1 MDNNKFLKKYK
12 GSCEL
17 VGKEGPLAILNNL
30 HTNIIG
36 YKPIIIKKRKKVKN
50 KEPDYSY
57 VQSIVKDDF
66 NQNINYNPQLNNLLI
81 GGRLRNNNFMYINV
95 VKSKGNNNNEEN
107 KNFLDNSNFNKDLI
121 RKKNK
126 SGTVNIK
133 PKYINKLNNDNENT
147 NQKKLYKSKS
157 NLTNFNIDSKEIL
170 PLIKLRQQNKNQIT
184 PSKDLNKKS
193 TNKKIF
199 TPILKRQNQRIN
211 RNNFSLNRINFNNEE
226 LLKRNKST
234 INIRSSNNNIF
245 PNNIINNMN
254 NDENY
259 IYNYRYRDNYSE
271 NDNNMVN
278 KILLKDEE
286 RKINVRKKIINDRI
300 NQINKNESGYL
311 LNNKNI
317 LTYKN
322 LNSLDNY
329 YNNIKNQKYDFNTN
343 EILVTKNKKNYNNF
357 QDENNLYIIN
367 EVDEESNKKTINNI
381 YNDMESSPNELEI
394 LMKQRQNYLE
404 KRDFL
409 TKFAYK

>member
-95 VKSKGNNNNEEN
+95 VKSKGNNKNEEN

-184 PSKDLNKKS
+184 PSKELNKKS
-193 TNKKIF
+193 KNKKIF

-234 INIRSSNNNIF
+234 INIRSS
-245 PNNIINNMN
+245 NNMN

>member
-107 KNFLDNSNFNKDLI
+107 KNFMDNSNFNKDLI

-147 NQKKLYKSKS
+147 NQKQLYKSKS

-184 PSKDLNKKS
+184 PSKELNKKS
-193 TNKKIF
+193 KNKKIF

-343 EILVTKNKKNYNNF
+343 EILVSKNKKNYNNF

>member
-95 VKSKGNNNNEEN
+95 VKSKGNNKNEEN

-211 RNNFSLNRINFNNEE
+211 RNNFSLNRIIFNNEE

-343 EILVTKNKKNYNNF
+343 EILVLKNKKNYNNF

>member
-57 VQSIVKDDF
+57 VQRIVKDDF

-95 VKSKGNNNNEEN
+95 VKSKGNNKNEEN

-211 RNNFSLNRINFNNEE
+211 RNNFSLNRIIFNNEE

-343 EILVTKNKKNYNNF
+343 EILVLKNKKNYNNF

>member
-81 GGRLRNNNFMYINV
+81 GGRLRTNNFMYINV
-95 VKSKGNNNNEEN
+95 VKSKGNNKNEEN

-317 LTYKN
+317 LTYTN

>member
-95 VKSKGNNNNEEN
+95 VKSKGNNKNEEN

-184 PSKDLNKKS
+184 PSKELNKKS
-193 TNKKIF
+193 KNKKIF

-317 LTYKN
+317 
-322 LNSLDNY
+322 
-329 YNNIKNQKYDFNTN
+329 F
-343 EILVTKNKKNYNNF
+343 TKNKKNYNNF

>member
-95 VKSKGNNNNEEN
+95 VKSKGNNKNEEN

-193 TNKKIF
+193 KNKKIF

-234 INIRSSNNNIF
+234 INIRASNNNIF

-254 NDENY
+254 NEENY

-343 EILVTKNKKNYNNF
+343 EILVSKNKKNYNNF

>member
-95 VKSKGNNNNEEN
+95 VKSKGNNKNEEN

-193 TNKKIF
+193 KNKKIF

-234 INIRSSNNNIF
+234 LNIRSSNNNIF

>member
-95 VKSKGNNNNEEN
+95 VKSKGNNKNEEN

-184 PSKDLNKKS
+184 PSEDLNKKS

>member
-95 VKSKGNNNNEEN
+95 VKSKGNNKNEEN

-184 PSKDLNKKS
+184 PSKELNKKS
-193 TNKKIF
+193 KNKKIF

>member
-95 VKSKGNNNNEEN
+95 VKSKGNNKNEEN

-184 PSKDLNKKS
+184 PSKELNKKS
-193 TNKKIF
+193 KNKKIF

-254 NDENY
+254 NEENY

>member
-95 VKSKGNNNNEEN
+95 VKSKGNNKNEEN
-107 KNFLDNSNFNKDLI
+107 KNFLDNSNFSKDLI

-184 PSKDLNKKS
+184 PSEDLNKKS

-286 RKINVRKKIINDRI
+286 RKINVRKKIVNDRI

-317 LTYKN
+317 LTYTN

>member
-95 VKSKGNNNNEEN
+95 VKSKGNNKNEEN

-184 PSKDLNKKS
+184 PSKELNKKS
-193 TNKKIF
+193 KNKKIF

-234 INIRSSNNNIF
+234 INIRASNNNIF

-254 NDENY
+254 NEENY

>member
-1 MDNNKFLKKYK
+1 M
-12 GSCEL
+12 
-17 VGKEGPLAILNNL
+17 
-30 HTNIIG
+30 
-36 YKPIIIKKRKKVKN
+36 
-50 KEPDYSY
+50 
-57 VQSIVKDDF
+57 
-66 NQNINYNPQLNNLLI
+66 
-81 GGRLRNNNFMYINV
+81 
-95 VKSKGNNNNEEN
+95 
-107 KNFLDNSNFNKDLI
+107 
-121 RKKNK
+121 
-126 SGTVNIK
+126 
-133 PKYINKLNNDNENT
+133 
-147 NQKKLYKSKS
+147 
-157 NLTNFNIDSKEIL
+157 

-234 INIRSSNNNIF
+234 INIRSS
-245 PNNIINNMN
+245 NNMN

-367 EVDEESNKKTINNI
+367 EVEEESNKKTINNI

>member
-95 VKSKGNNNNEEN
+95 VKSKGNNKNEEN

-184 PSKDLNKKS
+184 PSKELNKKS
-193 TNKKIF
+193 KNKKIF

-317 LTYKN
+317 LTYTN

>member
-95 VKSKGNNNNEEN
+95 VKSKGNNKNEEN

-234 INIRSSNNNIF
+234 INIRASNNNIF

-286 RKINVRKKIINDRI
+286 RKIIVRKKIINDRI

-343 EILVTKNKKNYNNF
+343 EILVSKNKKNYNNF

>member
-193 TNKKIF
+193 KNKKIF

-259 IYNYRYRDNYSE
+259 IYNYRYRDTYSE

-329 YNNIKNQKYDFNTN
+329 
-343 EILVTKNKKNYNNF
+343 
-357 QDENNLYIIN
+357 
-367 EVDEESNKKTINNI
+367 
-381 YNDMESSPNELEI
+381 
-394 LMKQRQNYLE
+394 
-404 KRDFL
+404 
-409 TKFAYK
+409 

>member
-95 VKSKGNNNNEEN
+95 VKSKGNNKNEEN
-107 KNFLDNSNFNKDLI
+107 KNFLDNSNFYKDLI

-193 TNKKIF
+193 KNKKIF

-234 INIRSSNNNIF
+234 INIRASNNNIF

-254 NDENY
+254 NEENY

-343 EILVTKNKKNYNNF
+343 EILVSKNKKNYNNF

-409 TKFAYK
+409 TKFAYR